1 MSNHAHHVHA
11 PGSKRGLKI
20 AAWVT
25 GAYFVFE
32 MGVGLYT
39 GSVMVIV
46 DAAHTFSAV
55 GGVVLALVATKIARR
70 PPTHRQTYGGQRAEI
85 IGALL
90 NGMALLVMAL
100 VALTMGAMRLQS
112 PIELPTTPMFVVAG
126 VGLMTEIWLIGL
138 MFKDQKHDINTRGAF
153 WHVVQTFLG
162 SFGIIAAALVIH
174 FTGFLLIDPILGMA
188 FGLMVLLA
196 SFGILRDSISILME
210 NAPEGIDTEEVCG
223 ALVGIE
229 DVLDVHHPHAWTL
242 TSGKHLFSA
251 HLRLA
256 PDSSAE
262 RQAAILEQAH
272 ALLAERFGFYF
283 ATLQLETFEPDESG
297 ARDIDLTGNTDQP
310 RHGHSGHAAKDS
322 RDAKEDDDDD
332 V

>member
-1 MSNHAHHVHA
+1 MNEHSPHAHA
-11 PGSKRGLKI
+11 PAGKRQLKI

-25 GAYFVFE
+25 GAYFIFE

-70 PPTHRQTYGGQRAEI
+70 PATHKRTFGGQRAEV

-100 VALTMGAMRLQS
+100 VALTMGAMRLQA
-112 PIELPTTPMFVVAG
+112 PIELPTTPMFVVAA
-126 VGLMTEIWLIGL
+126 VGLITEVWLIGL
-138 MFKDQKHDINTRGAF
+138 MFRDQKTDINTRGAF

-174 FTGFLLIDPILGMA
+174 FTGFILIDPILGMA

-210 NAPEGIDTEEVCG
+210 NAPEDIDIEEVCG
-223 ALVGIE
+223 ALESIDGVV
-229 DVLDVHHPHAWTL
+229 DAHHPHAWTL

-251 HLRLA
+251 HLRLVS
-256 PDSSAE
+256 DSTAD
-262 RQAAILEQAH
+262 RQAAILEQAQS
-272 ALLAERFGFYF
+272 LLVDRYGFYF
-283 ATLQLETFEPDESG
+283 ATLQLETFDQDESG
-297 ARDIDLTGNTDQP
+297 ARDLDLTDN
-310 RHGHSGHAAKDS
+310 A
-322 RDAKEDDDDD
+322 
-332 V
+332 